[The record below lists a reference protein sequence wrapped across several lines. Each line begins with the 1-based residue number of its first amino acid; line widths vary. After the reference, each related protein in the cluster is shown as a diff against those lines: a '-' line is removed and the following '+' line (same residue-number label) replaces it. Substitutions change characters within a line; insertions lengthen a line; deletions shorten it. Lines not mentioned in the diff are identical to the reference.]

1 MDKTECL
8 KIVLDNDYY
17 TIRDLRHNQ
26 KLGFLFSKDK
36 LEEFF
41 KAKEM
46 LIEEGEEAIKKLP
59 LKTFNSKYCFY
70 VNGLYIVNNYV
81 QYLSTLIEDIELNKN
96 SFLTRHLE
104 DMLLSRI
111 FSEVEGTLNV
121 ENVPTTHKRIREIF
135 NNENLVDKNDVI
147 IKNMFNAMDFIIKE
161 KPAFNKDNLL
171 KLYKLLSKNSLDVE
185 DQLKEGAYYRHENVF
200 VGAYEGADASIV
212 EECMDSLFAFVND
225 PESIKKYSAL
235 LPHICHYYILYIH
248 PYFDYNGRTARMV
261 SFWLNYLFDISEGP
275 LFMSEAINDNKKQYY
290 EAIVNTRNTKND
302 LTYFLGYVLETAIK
316 YSLLYKNLDEIKKYL
331 SKSGDTLTSTEWGYL
346 KKIIINNADGYFN
359 YKTFLE
365 YIHST
370 MTKAGALKVLNS
382 FYDCGIL
389 EKSTNKKKEAIFK
402 IKKGVL
408 TYTIKNI
415 NEKLKI

>member
-1 MDKTECL
+1 MDKIECL
-8 KIVLDNDYY
+8 KIVLGNEYY
-17 TIRDLRHNQ
+17 TINDLRYNQ

-36 LEEFF
+36 MEEFF

-46 LIEEGEEAIKKLP
+46 LIEEGEKSVKKLP

-70 VNGLYIVNNYV
+70 VDGLYIVNNYV
-81 QYLSTLIEDIELNKN
+81 QYLSTLIEDINLNKN

-111 FSEVEGTLNV
+111 FSEIEGTLKV

-135 NNENLVDKNDVI
+135 NNKNLVDKNDII

-171 KLYKLLSKNSLDVE
+171 KLYKLLSKDSLDEE
-185 DQLKEGAYYRHENVF
+185 DQLKEGAYYRHEGVF
-200 VGAYEGADASIV
+200 VGAYEGADASIID
-212 EECMDSLFAFVND
+212 ECMDSLFSFVND
-225 PESIKKYSAL
+225 PESIKKYAAL
-235 LPHICHYYILYIH
+235 LPHICHYYILYVH

-290 EAIVNTRNTKND
+290 EAIVNTRNAKND

-331 SKSGDTLTSTEWGYL
+331 SKSGDTLTTTEWGYL
-346 KKIIINNADGYFN
+346 KKIIINNPDGYFN
-359 YKTFLE
+359 YKMFLE
-365 YIHST
+365 NIHST
-370 MTKAGALKVLNS
+370 MTKTGALKVLNS
-382 FYDCGIL
+382 FVDCGIL

-402 IKKGVL
+402 IKKGTL
-408 TYTIKNI
+408 TYNMK
-415 NEKLKI
+415 K